1 MTVIRR
7 FTYQALDQLANIRTI
22 NVTTD
27 DEFILELIELN
38 LILPTAKLRKAVSSL
53 ETQPQ
58 AGSAQSDF
66 RLQAPGGEAQRPP
79 NRYNQPPALTAQSAH
94 SSVTHPSE
102 ADLTVRI

>member
-1 MTVIRR
+1 MIRR

-66 RLQAPGGEAQRPP
+66 RLQAPGGEAQGSP
-79 NRYNQPPALTAQSAH
+79 NRHNRPSALADQSAH
-94 SSVTHPSE
+94 SSVTQPKE
-102 ADLTVRI
+102 ADLTVRM